1 MRNEARRRTRLLLVL
16 NGSIPPMALAS
27 AWPDLLGD
35 VLPIGGP
42 VPHFARTLLIYGV
55 LTATCVLG
63 LSIRTRQI
71 LSRGRLANAHVAGI
85 VSELA
90 SKAGVVVEA
99 QSYGARTAAEIEA
112 AMVGRRKVVRI
123 GTARLRDSVSDP
135 ARFRFLIAHELVHLA
150 AGDPATDRV
159 VRATS
164 AVAALF
170 MVVAIGSVLKAT
182 ATNLAEVE
190 GLGAGAVLFA
200 LWPSLL
206 AFAANMAS
214 FGALAMVLFAES
226 RSAKRLREF
235 HADIAARLLTSI
247 NEPVKGLRPPTQRRW
262 ARMLHAVAGEHPD
275 EEARSLAFHRPL
287 SALRADRMMFV
298 LQGFLSGTILEVAW
312 QLLFAMA
319 SAGAAAIDV
328 KRGHLH
334 DLAGQDPWSV
344 AAIVAC
350 AVLLLS
356 LSQTLSIDRI
366 LALLWGGCAPTPW
379 TSSLLPILGLGTS
392 GVLLALST
400 SQTTFRTLFWSW
412 PSLAGWWRVD
422 WDRLI
427 LFLDLI
433 VATGVTNVAL
443 LIIATQRKS
452 LGNARSLNL
461 IPAGTL
467 FLLGAV
473 LYA

>member
-1 MRNEARRRTRLLLVL
+1 
-16 NGSIPPMALAS
+16 
-27 AWPDLLGD
+27 
-35 VLPIGGP
+35 
-42 VPHFARTLLIYGV
+42 
-55 LTATCVLG
+55 
-63 LSIRTRQI
+63 
-71 LSRGRLANAHVAGI
+71 
-85 VSELA
+85 
-90 SKAGVVVEA
+90 
-99 QSYGARTAAEIEA
+99 
-112 AMVGRRKVVRI
+112 
-123 GTARLRDSVSDP
+123 
-135 ARFRFLIAHELVHLA
+135 
-150 AGDPATDRV
+150 
-159 VRATS
+159 
-164 AVAALF
+164 
-170 MVVAIGSVLKAT
+170 
-182 ATNLAEVE
+182 
-190 GLGAGAVLFA
+190 
-200 LWPSLL
+200 
-206 AFAANMAS
+206 
-214 FGALAMVLFAES
+214 
-226 RSAKRLREF
+226 
-235 HADIAARLLTSI
+235 
-247 NEPVKGLRPPTQRRW
+247 
-262 ARMLHAVAGEHPD
+262 
-275 EEARSLAFHRPL
+275 
-287 SALRADRMMFV
+287 MMFV